1 MRRKLDSS
9 DEDEEEGIE
18 EEEID
23 NKVEDAV
30 TTAKSV
36 MLQKKGAMMT
46 KIVDIK
52 MESTTVEQWRQRKE
66 VITAKRINY
75 DDADE

>member
-18 EEEID
+18 EEIGD
-23 NKVEDAV
+23 KFEDAV

-36 MLQKKGAMMT
+36 MLQKRAMMT
-46 KIVDIK
+46 KMVNMK
-52 MESTTVEQWRQRKE
+52 MESTTGEGRRQRKE
-66 VITAKRINY
+66 ETTATMINY
-75 DDADE
+75 